1 MTKIRRTSRVSKQQW
16 LAKALEVFIQK
27 GEPGINIELLAR
39 EIGVAKAGFYWH
51 FKDRADLLLQFIDYW
66 SDEYTG
72 VITNNVAVLEL
83 PAAERLLTI
92 MEMIEEHD
100 LAGLDLHFHVW
111 ARKDANVARK
121 VQKVIR
127 ERLDYLRNTF
137 AELGFSGDEVE
148 MRARLFLAYEAN
160 ESLMFRFKTRG
171 QVKRLQQRRWRQYLR
186 LPQDKSPSS

>member
-16 LAKALEVFIQK
+16 LAKALEVSIQK

-51 FKDRADLLLQFIDYW
+51 FKDRAELLDQLLDYW

-72 VITNNVAVLEL
+72 VIINNVTVLEL

-111 ARKDANVARK
+111 ARKDAKVARK

-127 ERLDYLRNTF
+127 GRLDYLRKTF

>member
-16 LAKALEVFIQK
+16 LAKALEVFIQN

-51 FKDRADLLLQFIDYW
+51 FKDRAELLDQLLDYW

-72 VITNNVAVLEL
+72 VIINNVTVLEL
-83 PAAERLLTI
+83 PAAERLLAI

-111 ARKDANVARK
+111 ARKDAKVARK

>member
-16 LAKALEVFIQK
+16 LAKALEVFIQN

-51 FKDRADLLLQFIDYW
+51 FKDRADLLLQLLDYW

-72 VITNNVAVLEL
+72 VIINNVTVLEL
-83 PAAERLLTI
+83 PAAERLLAI

-111 ARKDANVARK
+111 ARKDAKVARK

>member
-1 MTKIRRTSRVSKQQW
+1 MTKIRKTSRVTKQQW
-16 LAKALEVFIQK
+16 IAKALEVFIQK

-51 FKDRADLLLQFIDYW
+51 FKDRADLLLQLLDYW

-72 VITNNVAVLEL
+72 VITNNVTVLEL

-111 ARKDANVARK
+111 ARKDAKVARK

>member
-51 FKDRADLLLQFIDYW
+51 FKDRADLLLQLLDYW

-83 PAAERLLTI
+83 PAAERLLAI

-111 ARKDANVARK
+111 ARKDAKVARQ

-137 AELGFSGDEVE
+137 AELGFGGDELE
-148 MRARLFLAYEAN
+148 MRARLVLAYEAN

-171 QVKRLQQRRWRQYLR
+171 QVKRLRQRRWRHYIS

>member
-16 LAKALEVFIQK
+16 LAKALEVFIQN

-51 FKDRADLLLQFIDYW
+51 FKDRAELLDQLLDYW

-111 ARKDANVARK
+111 ARKDAKVARK

>member
-51 FKDRADLLLQFIDYW
+51 FKDRAELLDQLLDYW

-72 VITNNVAVLEL
+72 VIINNVTVLEL

-111 ARKDANVARK
+111 ARKDAKVARK

>member
-51 FKDRADLLLQFIDYW
+51 FKDRAELLDQLLDYW

-72 VITNNVAVLEL
+72 VIINNVTVLEL

-111 ARKDANVARK
+111 ARKDAKVARK

-127 ERLDYLRNTF
+127 GRLDYLRNTF

>member
-1 MTKIRRTSRVSKQQW
+1 MQDSTVSKQQW

-51 FKDRADLLLQFIDYW
+51 FKDRAELLVQLLDYW

-171 QVKRLQQRRWRQYLR
+171 QVKRLQQRRWRHYIS

>member
-16 LAKALEVFIQK
+16 LAKALEVFIQN

-51 FKDRADLLLQFIDYW
+51 FKDRAELLDQLLDYW

-72 VITNNVAVLEL
+72 VIINNVTVLEL

-111 ARKDANVARK
+111 ARKDAKVARK